1 MSINYAPYTKAL
13 VEIGQ
18 LQILRKLITNQI
30 FLSARVE
37 SSLYQS
43 CLETLNYTVLHNLDE
58 IRETAKRT
66 FVDREDDLAGMG
78 NDTLNQTRI
87 MNPQQTALKVE
98 REKEAD
104 KKVKEMLKDMTTC
117 LENVGFVNPM
127 NKVYKLVKDLD
138 FFPLAAAIHTLNAL
152 D

>member
-1 MSINYAPYTKAL
+1 M
-13 VEIGQ
+13 
-18 LQILRKLITNQI
+18 RKLITKQI

-37 SSLYQS
+37 SGLYQS

-58 IRETAKRT
+58 IREIAKRT
-66 FVDREDDLAGMG
+66 FIDRDDDLADLG
-78 NDTLNQTRI
+78 NDTHNQTRI
-87 MNPQQTALKVE
+87 MNPQQMALRVE

-104 KKVKEMLKDMTTC
+104 KRVKEMLKDLTTC
-117 LENVGFVNPM
+117 LENVGFVNPI

-138 FFPLAAAIHTLNAL
+138 FFPLAAAILTLNAL